1 MWSSP
6 RLFSSFAFP
15 SSKYPPLTR
24 LVVCVFCLGKG
35 VEVFDTFLLF
45 LRGRRPS
52 FLHCYARVAVALY
65 CWHALYA
72 DVPFAHG
79 FVAANLAVQVF
90 VHAYFAAAEFAV
102 TKRYVRLAVIRD
114 NNASRPLRLE
124 YLTYFAL

>member
-1 MWSSP
+1 MFGAF
-6 RLFSSFAFP
+6 LFP

-52 FLHCYARVAVALY
+52 FLHCYARIAVALY

-79 FVAANLAVQVF
+79 FVAANLVAQVF
-90 VHAYFAAAEFAV
+90 VYAYFAAAEFAV
-102 TKRYVRLAVIRD
+102 TKRYV
-114 NNASRPLRLE
+114 LRATVL
-124 YLTYFAL
+124 